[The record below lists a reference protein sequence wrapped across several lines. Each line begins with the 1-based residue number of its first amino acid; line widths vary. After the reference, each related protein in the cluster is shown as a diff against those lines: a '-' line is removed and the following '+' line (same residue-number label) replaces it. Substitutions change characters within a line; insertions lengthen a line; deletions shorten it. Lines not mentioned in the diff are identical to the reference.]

1 MKDNITDFNKF
12 KEDKKRREEDKYN
25 LDLLTNVLVKNEK
38 DLSDGEKF
46 VYAQIKLISSFII
59 KEKYTMGIIEFRGV
73 LYLINATPYGTFEYL
88 GKLDDVITKYMEWDE

>member
-12 KEDKKRREEDKYN
+12 KEDKKRREKDKYN
-25 LDLLTNVLVKNEK
+25 LDLLMNVLAKNEK

-46 VYAQIKLISSFII
+46 IYAQIKLVSSFII
-59 KEKYTMGIIEFRGV
+59 KEKYTMGIIEFRDV

-88 GKLDDVITKYMEWDE
+88 GKLDDVISKYMEWDE

>member
-25 LDLLTNVLVKNEK
+25 LDLLMNVLAKNEK

-46 VYAQIKLISSFII
+46 VYAQIKLLSSFII
-59 KEKYTMGIIEFRGV
+59 KEKYTMGIIEFRDV
-73 LYLINATPYGTFEYL
+73 LYLINATPYGTFES
-88 GKLDDVITKYMEWDE
+88 VSSTEPS

>member
-25 LDLLTNVLVKNEK
+25 LDLLMNVLVKNEK
-38 DLSDGEKF
+38 DMSDGEKF
-46 VYAQIKLISSFII
+46 IYAQIKLVSSFII

-88 GKLDDVITKYMEWDE
+88 GKLDDVISKYMEWNE

>member
-12 KEDKKRREEDKYN
+12 KEDKKRREEDEYN
-25 LDLLTNVLVKNEK
+25 LGLLKNVLAKNEE

-46 VYAQIKLISSFII
+46 VYAQIKLVTPFVV
-59 KEKYTMGIIEFRGV
+59 KEKYTMGIIEFRNV

-88 GKLDDVITKYMEWDE
+88 GKIDDVISKFMEWNE

>member
-1 MKDNITDFNKF
+1 MRDNITDFNKF

-25 LDLLTNVLVKNEK
+25 LDLLMNVLVKNEK
-38 DLSDGEKF
+38 DMSDGEKF
-46 VYAQIKLISSFII
+46 IYAQIKLVSSFII

-88 GKLDDVITKYMEWDE
+88 GKLDDVISKYMEWNE

>member
-25 LDLLTNVLVKNEK
+25 LDLLMNVLVKNEK

-46 VYAQIKLISSFII
+46 VYAQIKLVSSFII